1 MSLILYFQLHEKLL
15 DGVRRLL
22 QDLFEHGLVVSL
34 QVDGGPAEYTIRV
47 RLGLCGNL
55 VLEFLFS
62 GPGEPPPGAE
72 TCGDRGK
79 GGSALALICFMQI
92 KIKEPPN
99 RNMQSV

>member
-1 MSLILYFQLHEKLL
+1 MSLLLYFQLYEKLL
-15 DGVRRLL
+15 DGVGQLL
-22 QDLFEHGLVVSL
+22 EELFEQGSVLGL

-62 GPGEPPPGAE
+62 GPGEPPPGAK

-92 KIKEPPN
+92 K
-99 RNMQSV
+99 